1 MAESSNWTHLHA
13 QVHRTLLQRQILP
26 SNQRLLVAVS
36 GGQDSLCLIKLLL
49 DLQPK
54 WGWNLAI
61 AHCDHRWRSDSQA
74 SANHVE
80 LLAKNWGIS
89 YYLETASDISK
100 TEAAARQWRYE
111 ALTEIAIAHNYPY
124 IVTGHTASDR
134 AETLLYNLIRGSGAD
149 GLSALTW
156 TRPLLDSRLPIAD
169 FRLGNS
175 GENPNSQISADFKLE
190 NQDENPQSKIQNLKS
205 KIGRLGNS
213 GENPNS
219 QISVDF
225 RLENQ
230 DENPQSKIQNLKSKI
245 GRLGNSGENPNS
257 QISADFRLE
266 NQDENSQSKIPNLK
280 SKIYLVR
287 PLLEIT
293 RSQTGQFCQEQ
304 KLPIWEDS
312 TNQDLQYTRNRIR
325 SELLPYLETHF
336 NPKAQQALA
345 QTAELLRADVEYLEL
360 AASDLLQRAMSP
372 IADSLLVDFQLPVKL
387 NRPILREAPLAL
399 QRRAMRQ
406 LLQQILPS
414 APSFESVEKLTSLI
428 VAPNRSQTD
437 PFPGGAIGRVEHPS
451 IILDIK
457 F

>member
-13 QVHRTLLQRQILP
+13 QLHRTLLHRQILP
-26 SNQRLLVAVS
+26 SHQRLLVAVS

-54 WGWNLAI
+54 WGWNLGI
-61 AHCDHRWRSDSQA
+61 AHCDHRWRSDSEA

-80 LLAKNWGIS
+80 QLAKNWGIS
-89 YYLETASDISK
+89 YYLETASDIPK
-100 TEAAARQWRYE
+100 TEAAARQWRYQ
-111 ALTEIAIAHNYPY
+111 ALTEIAIAHNYSY

-156 TRPLLDSRLPIAD
+156 TRPLLDFQLPIAD

-175 GENPNSQISADFKLE
+175 GENPNSQISADFR
-190 NQDENPQSKIQNLKS
+190 LK
-205 KIGRLGNS
+205 
-213 GENPNS
+213 
-219 QISVDF
+219 
-225 RLENQ
+225 
-230 DENPQSKIQNLKSKI
+230 
-245 GRLGNSGENPNS
+245 
-257 QISADFRLE
+257 
-266 NQDENSQSKIPNLK
+266 NQDENSQSKIQNLK

-372 IADSLLVDFQLPVKL
+372 IAGNPQVNFQLPVKL
-387 NRPILREAPLAL
+387 NRRILREAPLAL
-399 QRRAMRQ
+399 QRRSMRQ

-437 PFPGGAIGRVEHPS
+437 PFPGGAIGRVENPS
-451 IILDIK
+451 IILARQGGIPTT
-457 F
+457 

>member
-1 MAESSNWTHLHA
+1 MISRSQSKTALMAESSNWTHLHA
-13 QVHRTLLQRQILP
+13 QLHRTLLHRQILP

-36 GGQDSLCLIKLLL
+36 GGQDSVCSLKLLL

-54 WGWNLAI
+54 WHWHLAI
-61 AHCDHRWRSDSQA
+61 AHCDHRWRSDSEA
-74 SANHVE
+74 NANHVE
-80 LLAKNWGIS
+80 NIAKSWGIS
-89 YYLETASDISK
+89 YYLQTASDISK
-100 TEAAARQWRYE
+100 TEAAAREWRYQ

-156 TRPLLDSRLPIAD
+156 TRPLAD
-169 FRLGNS
+169 FRLPILDFRFGNS
-175 GENPNSQISADFKLE
+175 GENPNSQISA
-190 NQDENPQSKIQNLKS
+190 N
-205 KIGRLGNS
+205 
-213 GENPNS
+213 
-219 QISVDF
+219 F

-230 DENPQSKIQNLKSKI
+230 DK
-245 GRLGNSGENPNS
+245 
-257 QISADFRLE
+257 
-266 NQDENSQSKIPNLK
+266 NSQSKIQHLK

-293 RSQTGQFCQEQ
+293 RSQTGEFCQEQ
-304 KLPIWEDS
+304 KLPIWEDA
-312 TNQDLQYTRNRIR
+312 TNQDFKYARNRIR

-372 IADSLLVDFQLPVKL
+372 MEDSPQVNFQLPVKL
-387 NRPILREAPLAL
+387 SRSCLREAPLAL

-414 APSFESVEKLTSLI
+414 APSFDSVEKLTSLI
-428 VAPNRSQTD
+428 AAPNRSQTD
-437 PFPGGAIGRVEHPS
+437 PFPGGAIARVENPW
-451 IILDIK
+451 IVINI
-457 F
+457 

>member
-13 QVHRTLLQRQILP
+13 QLHRTLLHRQILP
-26 SNQRLLVAVS
+26 SHQRLLVAVS

-54 WGWNLAI
+54 WGWNLGI
-61 AHCDHRWRSDSQA
+61 AHCDHRWRSDSEA

-80 LLAKNWGIS
+80 QLAKNWGIS
-89 YYLETASDISK
+89 YYLETASDIPK
-100 TEAAARQWRYE
+100 TEAAARQWRYQ

-156 TRPLLDSRLPIAD
+156 TRPLLDFRLPILD
-169 FRLGNS
+169 F
-175 GENPNSQISADFKLE
+175 
-190 NQDENPQSKIQNLKS
+190 
-205 KIGRLGNS
+205 
-213 GENPNS
+213 
-219 QISVDF
+219 
-225 RLENQ
+225 
-230 DENPQSKIQNLKSKI
+230 
-245 GRLGNSGENPNS
+245 RLGNSGENPNS

-266 NQDENSQSKIPNLK
+266 NRDENSQSKIQNLK

-372 IADSLLVDFQLPVKL
+372 IADNLQVNFQLPVKL
-387 NRPILREAPLAL
+387 NRRILREAPLAL
-399 QRRAMRQ
+399 QRRSMRQ

-437 PFPGGAIGRVEHPS
+437 PFPGGAIGRVENPS
-451 IILDIK
+451 IILARQARIPTT
-457 F
+457 

>member
-13 QVHRTLLQRQILP
+13 QLHRTLLHRQILP
-26 SNQRLLVAVS
+26 SHQRLLVAVS

-54 WGWNLAI
+54 WGWNLGI
-61 AHCDHRWRSDSQA
+61 AHCDHRWRSDSEA

-80 LLAKNWGIS
+80 QLAKNWGIS
-89 YYLETASDISK
+89 YYLETASDIPK
-100 TEAAARQWRYE
+100 TEAAARQWRYQ

-156 TRPLLDSRLPIAD
+156 TRPLLDFRLPILD
-169 FRLGNS
+169 F
-175 GENPNSQISADFKLE
+175 
-190 NQDENPQSKIQNLKS
+190 
-205 KIGRLGNS
+205 
-213 GENPNS
+213 
-219 QISVDF
+219 
-225 RLENQ
+225 
-230 DENPQSKIQNLKSKI
+230 
-245 GRLGNSGENPNS
+245 RLGNSGENPNS

-266 NQDENSQSKIPNLK
+266 NQDENSQAKIPNLK

-325 SELLPYLETHF
+325 AELLPYLETHF

-372 IADSLLVDFQLPVKL
+372 IADNLQVNFQLPLKL
-387 NRPILREAPLAL
+387 NRRILREAPLAL
-399 QRRAMRQ
+399 QRRSMRQ

-437 PFPGGAIGRVEHPS
+437 PFPGGAIGRVENPS
-451 IILDIK
+451 IILARQARIPTT
-457 F
+457 

>member
-13 QVHRTLLQRQILP
+13 QLHRTLLHRQILP
-26 SNQRLLVAVS
+26 SHQRLLVAVS

-54 WGWNLAI
+54 WGWNLGI
-61 AHCDHRWRSDSQA
+61 AHCDHRWRSDSEA

-80 LLAKNWGIS
+80 QLAKNWGIS
-89 YYLETASDISK
+89 YYLETASDIPK
-100 TEAAARQWRYE
+100 TEAAARQWRYQ

-156 TRPLLDSRLPIAD
+156 TRPLLDFGLPILD
-169 FRLGNS
+169 F
-175 GENPNSQISADFKLE
+175 
-190 NQDENPQSKIQNLKS
+190 
-205 KIGRLGNS
+205 
-213 GENPNS
+213 
-219 QISVDF
+219 
-225 RLENQ
+225 
-230 DENPQSKIQNLKSKI
+230 
-245 GRLGNSGENPNS
+245 RLGNSGENPNS

-266 NQDENSQSKIPNLK
+266 NQDENSQSKIQNLK

-372 IADSLLVDFQLPVKL
+372 IADNPQVNFQLPVKL
-387 NRPILREAPLAL
+387 NRRILREAPLAL
-399 QRRAMRQ
+399 QRRSMRQ

-437 PFPGGAIGRVEHPS
+437 PFPGGAIGRVENPS
-451 IILDIK
+451 IILARQGGIPAT
-457 F
+457 

>member
-1 MAESSNWTHLHA
+1 MAESFNWTQIHA
-13 QVHRTLLQRQILP
+13 QLHRTLLHRQILP

-36 GGQDSLCLIKLLL
+36 GGQDSLCLIKILL

-80 LLAKNWGIS
+80 NLAKNWGIS
-89 YYLETASDISK
+89 YYLQTAFFIPK
-100 TEAAARQWRYE
+100 TEAAARQWRYQ
-111 ALTEIAIAHNYPY
+111 ALTEIAIAHNSPY

-156 TRPLLDSRLPIAD
+156 TRPLLDFRLPILD

-175 GENPNSQISADFKLE
+175 GD
-190 NQDENPQSKIQNLKS
+190 
-205 KIGRLGNS
+205 
-213 GENPNS
+213 
-219 QISVDF
+219 
-225 RLENQ
+225 
-230 DENPQSKIQNLKSKI
+230 
-245 GRLGNSGENPNS
+245 NPNS

-266 NQDENSQSKIPNLK
+266 NQDENSQSKIQNLK

-287 PLLEIT
+287 PLLDIT

-304 KLPIWEDS
+304 KLQIWEDS
-312 TNQDLQYTRNRIR
+312 TNQDFKYARNRIR
-325 SELLPYLETHF
+325 SELVPYLETHF

-345 QTAELLRADVEYLEL
+345 KTAELLRADIEYLEL
-360 AASDLLQRAMSP
+360 AANELLQRVILP
-372 IADSLLVDFQLPVKL
+372 IGEGPQMNFQLPVKL

-428 VAPNRSQTD
+428 IAPNRSQTD
-437 PFPGGAIGRVEHPS
+437 PFPGGAIARVENPS
-451 IILDIK
+451 IILEIK
-457 F
+457 L

>member
-13 QVHRTLLQRQILP
+13 QLHRTLLHRKILP
-26 SNQRLLVAVS
+26 SHQRLLVAVS

-54 WGWNLAI
+54 WGWNLGI
-61 AHCDHRWRSDSQA
+61 AHCDHRWRSDSEA

-80 LLAKNWGIS
+80 QLAKNWGIS
-89 YYLETASDISK
+89 YYLETASDIPK
-100 TEAAARQWRYE
+100 TEAAARQWRYQ

-156 TRPLLDSRLPIAD
+156 TRPLLDFRLPILD
-169 FRLGNS
+169 F
-175 GENPNSQISADFKLE
+175 
-190 NQDENPQSKIQNLKS
+190 
-205 KIGRLGNS
+205 
-213 GENPNS
+213 
-219 QISVDF
+219 
-225 RLENQ
+225 
-230 DENPQSKIQNLKSKI
+230 
-245 GRLGNSGENPNS
+245 RLGNSGENPNS

-266 NQDENSQSKIPNLK
+266 NQDGNSQSKIQNLK

-372 IADSLLVDFQLPVKL
+372 IADNPQVNFQLPVKL
-387 NRPILREAPLAL
+387 NRRILREAPLAL
-399 QRRAMRQ
+399 QRRSMRQ

-437 PFPGGAIGRVEHPS
+437 PFPGGAIGRVENPS
-451 IILDIK
+451 IILARQTGIPTT
-457 F
+457 

>member
-1 MAESSNWTHLHA
+1 MGLEP
-13 QVHRTLLQRQILP
+13 R
-26 SNQRLLVAVS
+26 
-36 GGQDSLCLIKLLL
+36 DCSLRS
-49 DLQPK
+49 P
-54 WGWNLAI
+54 LA
-61 AHCDHRWRSDSQA
+61 SDSEA

-80 LLAKNWGIS
+80 QLAKNWGIS
-89 YYLETASDISK
+89 YYLETASDIPK
-100 TEAAARQWRYE
+100 TEAAARQWRYQ

-156 TRPLLDSRLPIAD
+156 TRPLLDFRLPILD
-169 FRLGNS
+169 F
-175 GENPNSQISADFKLE
+175 
-190 NQDENPQSKIQNLKS
+190 
-205 KIGRLGNS
+205 
-213 GENPNS
+213 
-219 QISVDF
+219 
-225 RLENQ
+225 
-230 DENPQSKIQNLKSKI
+230 
-245 GRLGNSGENPNS
+245 RLGNSGENPNS

-266 NQDENSQSKIPNLK
+266 NQDENSQSKIQNLK

-372 IADSLLVDFQLPVKL
+372 IGDNPQVNFQLPVKL
-387 NRPILREAPLAL
+387 NRRILREAPLAL
-399 QRRAMRQ
+399 QRRSMRQ

-437 PFPGGAIGRVEHPS
+437 PFPGGAIGRVENPS
-451 IILDIK
+451 IILARQGESPQHNH
-457 F
+457 FGFARG

>member
-13 QVHRTLLQRQILP
+13 QLHRTLLHRQILP
-26 SNQRLLVAVS
+26 SHQRLLVAVS

-54 WGWNLAI
+54 WGWNLGI
-61 AHCDHRWRSDSQA
+61 AHCDHRWRSDSEA

-80 LLAKNWGIS
+80 QLAKNWGIS
-89 YYLETASDISK
+89 YYLETASDIPK
-100 TEAAARQWRYE
+100 TEAAARQWRYQ

-156 TRPLLDSRLPIAD
+156 TRPLADFRLPIAD
-169 FRLGNS
+169 F
-175 GENPNSQISADFKLE
+175 
-190 NQDENPQSKIQNLKS
+190 
-205 KIGRLGNS
+205 
-213 GENPNS
+213 
-219 QISVDF
+219 
-225 RLENQ
+225 
-230 DENPQSKIQNLKSKI
+230 
-245 GRLGNSGENPNS
+245 RLGNSGENPNS

-266 NQDENSQSKIPNLK
+266 NQDENSQSKIQNLK

-293 RSQTGQFCQEQ
+293 RAQTGQFCQEQ

-372 IADSLLVDFQLPVKL
+372 IADNRQVNFQLPVKL

-399 QRRAMRQ
+399 QRRSMRQ

-451 IILDIK
+451 IILYLK

>member
-13 QVHRTLLQRQILP
+13 QLHRTLLHRQILP
-26 SNQRLLVAVS
+26 SHQRLLVAVS

-54 WGWNLAI
+54 WGWNLGI
-61 AHCDHRWRSDSQA
+61 AHCDHRWRSDSEA

-80 LLAKNWGIS
+80 QLAKNWGIS
-89 YYLETASDISK
+89 YYLETASDIPK
-100 TEAAARQWRYE
+100 TEAAARQWRYQ
-111 ALTEIAIAHNYPY
+111 ALTEIAKAHNYLY

-156 TRPLLDSRLPIAD
+156 TRPLLEFRLPILD
-169 FRLGNS
+169 FRLGDC
-175 GENPNSQISADFKLE
+175 GENPNSQISANFT
-190 NQDENPQSKIQNLKS
+190 
-205 KIGRLGNS
+205 
-213 GENPNS
+213 
-219 QISVDF
+219 
-225 RLENQ
+225 
-230 DENPQSKIQNLKSKI
+230 
-245 GRLGNSGENPNS
+245 
-257 QISADFRLE
+257 LE
-266 NQDENSQSKIPNLK
+266 NQDENSQSKIQNLK

-372 IADSLLVDFQLPVKL
+372 IADNRQVNFQLPLKL
-387 NRPILREAPLAL
+387 NRRILREAPLAL
-399 QRRAMRQ
+399 QRRSMRQ

-437 PFPGGAIGRVEHPS
+437 PFPGGAIGRVENPS
-451 IILDIK
+451 IILARQGGISTT
-457 F
+457 

>member
-13 QVHRTLLQRQILP
+13 QVHRTLLYRKILP

-61 AHCDHRWRSDSQA
+61 LHCDHRWRSDSEA

-80 LLAKNWGIS
+80 QLAKSWGIS
-89 YYLETASDISK
+89 YYLETASDIPK
-100 TEAAARQWRYE
+100 TEAAARKWRYQ

-156 TRPLLDSRLPIAD
+156 TRPLLDFRLPILD
-169 FRLGNS
+169 F
-175 GENPNSQISADFKLE
+175 
-190 NQDENPQSKIQNLKS
+190 
-205 KIGRLGNS
+205 
-213 GENPNS
+213 
-219 QISVDF
+219 
-225 RLENQ
+225 
-230 DENPQSKIQNLKSKI
+230 
-245 GRLGNSGENPNS
+245 RLGNSGENPNS

-266 NQDENSQSKIPNLK
+266 NQDENSQSKIQNLK

-372 IADSLLVDFQLPVKL
+372 IADSPQVNFQLPVTL

>member
-13 QVHRTLLQRQILP
+13 QLHRTLLHRQILP
-26 SNQRLLVAVS
+26 SHQRLLVAVS

-54 WGWNLAI
+54 WGWNLGI
-61 AHCDHRWRSDSQA
+61 AHCDHRWRSDSEA

-80 LLAKNWGIS
+80 QLAKNWGIS
-89 YYLETASDISK
+89 YYLETASDIPK
-100 TEAAARQWRYE
+100 TEAAARQWRYQ

-156 TRPLLDSRLPIAD
+156 TRPLLDFRLPILG

-175 GENPNSQISADFKLE
+175 GENPNSQISADL
-190 NQDENPQSKIQNLKS
+190 
-205 KIGRLGNS
+205 
-213 GENPNS
+213 
-219 QISVDF
+219 
-225 RLENQ
+225 RLEN
-230 DENPQSKIQNLKSKI
+230 
-245 GRLGNSGENPNS
+245 R
-257 QISADFRLE
+257 
-266 NQDENSQSKIPNLK
+266 DENSQSKIPNLK

-372 IADSLLVDFQLPVKL
+372 IGDNLQVNFQLPVKL

-399 QRRAMRQ
+399 QRRSMRQ

-437 PFPGGAIGRVEHPS
+437 PFPGGAIGRVENPS
-451 IILDIK
+451 IILARQARRPTT
-457 F
+457 

>member
-13 QVHRTLLQRQILP
+13 QLHRTLLHRQILP
-26 SNQRLLVAVS
+26 SHQRLLVAVS

-54 WGWNLAI
+54 WGWNLGI
-61 AHCDHRWRSDSQA
+61 AHCDHRWRSDSEA

-80 LLAKNWGIS
+80 QLAKNWGIS
-89 YYLETASDISK
+89 YYLETASDIPK
-100 TEAAARQWRYE
+100 TEAAARQWRYQ
-111 ALTEIAIAHNYPY
+111 ALTEIAIAHNYSY

-156 TRPLLDSRLPIAD
+156 TRPLLDFRLPIAD
-169 FRLGNS
+169 F
-175 GENPNSQISADFKLE
+175 
-190 NQDENPQSKIQNLKS
+190 
-205 KIGRLGNS
+205 
-213 GENPNS
+213 
-219 QISVDF
+219 
-225 RLENQ
+225 
-230 DENPQSKIQNLKSKI
+230 
-245 GRLGNSGENPNS
+245 RLGNSGENPNS

-266 NQDENSQSKIPNLK
+266 NQDENSQSKIQNLK

-372 IADSLLVDFQLPVKL
+372 IAGNPQVNFQLPVKL
-387 NRPILREAPLAL
+387 NRRILREAPLAL
-399 QRRAMRQ
+399 QRRSMRQ

-437 PFPGGAIGRVEHPS
+437 PFPGGAIGRVENPS
-451 IILDIK
+451 IILARQGGIPTT
-457 F
+457 

>member
-13 QVHRTLLQRQILP
+13 QVHRTLLYRQILP
-26 SNQRLLVAVS
+26 STQRLLVAVS

-54 WGWNLAI
+54 WGWNLGI
-61 AHCDHRWRSDSQA
+61 VHCDHRWRSDSQA

-80 LLAKNWGIS
+80 QLAKNWGIS
-89 YYLETASDISK
+89 YYLETASDIPK
-100 TEAAARQWRYE
+100 TEAAARKWRYQ

-156 TRPLLDSRLPIAD
+156 TRPLLDFRLPILD
-169 FRLGNS
+169 F
-175 GENPNSQISADFKLE
+175 
-190 NQDENPQSKIQNLKS
+190 
-205 KIGRLGNS
+205 
-213 GENPNS
+213 
-219 QISVDF
+219 
-225 RLENQ
+225 
-230 DENPQSKIQNLKSKI
+230 
-245 GRLGNSGENPNS
+245 RLGNSGENPNS

-266 NQDENSQSKIPNLK
+266 NQDETSQSKIQNLK

-293 RSQTGQFCQEQ
+293 RLQTGQFCQEQ
-304 KLPIWEDS
+304 ELPIWEDS

-372 IADSLLVDFQLPVKL
+372 IADSPQVNFQLPLKL

-451 IILDIK
+451 IILDLK

>member
-13 QVHRTLLQRQILP
+13 QVHRTLLYRQILP

-49 DLQPK
+49 DLQQK

-61 AHCDHRWRSDSQA
+61 VHCDHRWRSDSQA

-80 LLAKNWGIS
+80 QLAKNWGIS
-89 YYLETASDISK
+89 YYLETASDIPK
-100 TEAAARQWRYE
+100 TEAAARKWRYQ
-111 ALTEIAIAHNYPY
+111 ALTEIAIAQNYPY

-156 TRPLLDSRLPIAD
+156 RRPLLDFQLPILD
-169 FRLGNS
+169 FRLGNA
-175 GENPNSQISADFKLE
+175 GENPNSQTSADFGLE
-190 NQDENPQSKIQNLKS
+190 NQQ
-205 KIGRLGNS
+205 
-213 GENPNS
+213 
-219 QISVDF
+219 
-225 RLENQ
+225 
-230 DENPQSKIQNLKSKI
+230 
-245 GRLGNSGENPNS
+245 
-257 QISADFRLE
+257 
-266 NQDENSQSKIPNLK
+266 ENSQSKIHNLK

-293 RSQTGQFCQEQ
+293 RLQTGQFCQEQ

-312 TNQDLQYTRNRIR
+312 TNQDLQYSRNRIR
-325 SELLPYLETHF
+325 AELLPYLETHF

-372 IADSLLVDFQLPVKL
+372 IADSPQVNFQLPVKL

-437 PFPGGAIGRVEHPS
+437 PFPGGAICRVEHPS
-451 IILDIK
+451 IILDLK

>member
-13 QVHRTLLQRQILP
+13 QLHRTLLHRQILP
-26 SNQRLLVAVS
+26 SHQQLLVAVS

-54 WGWNLAI
+54 WGWNLGI
-61 AHCDHRWRSDSQA
+61 AHCDHRWRSDSEA

-80 LLAKNWGIS
+80 QLAKNWGIS
-89 YYLETASDISK
+89 YYLETASDIPK
-100 TEAAARQWRYE
+100 TEAAARQWRYQ

-156 TRPLLDSRLPIAD
+156 TRPLADFTLPILD

-190 NQDENPQSKIQNLKS
+190 NQDENSQSKIQ
-205 KIGRLGNS
+205 
-213 GENPNS
+213 
-219 QISVDF
+219 
-225 RLENQ
+225 
-230 DENPQSKIQNLKSKI
+230 
-245 GRLGNSGENPNS
+245 
-257 QISADFRLE
+257 
-266 NQDENSQSKIPNLK
+266 NLK

-372 IADSLLVDFQLPVKL
+372 IGDNPQVNFQLPVKL

-399 QRRAMRQ
+399 QRRSMRQ

-437 PFPGGAIGRVEHPS
+437 PFPGGAIGRVENPS
-451 IILDIK
+451 IILARQARIPTT
-457 F
+457 

>member
-13 QVHRTLLQRQILP
+13 QLHRTLLHRQILP
-26 SNQRLLVAVS
+26 SHQRLLVAVS

-61 AHCDHRWRSDSQA
+61 AHCDHRWRSDSEA

-80 LLAKNWGIS
+80 QLAKNWGIS
-89 YYLETASDISK
+89 YYLETASDIPK
-100 TEAAARQWRYE
+100 TEAAARQWRYQ

-156 TRPLLDSRLPIAD
+156 TRPLLDFRLPILD
-169 FRLGNS
+169 F
-175 GENPNSQISADFKLE
+175 
-190 NQDENPQSKIQNLKS
+190 
-205 KIGRLGNS
+205 
-213 GENPNS
+213 
-219 QISVDF
+219 
-225 RLENQ
+225 
-230 DENPQSKIQNLKSKI
+230 
-245 GRLGNSGENPNS
+245 RLGNSGENPNS

-266 NQDENSQSKIPNLK
+266 NQDENSQSKIQNLK

-372 IADSLLVDFQLPVKL
+372 IADNPQVNFQLPVKL
-387 NRPILREAPLAL
+387 NRRILREAPLAL
-399 QRRAMRQ
+399 QRRSMRQ

-437 PFPGGAIGRVEHPS
+437 PFPGGAIGRVENSS
-451 IILDIK
+451 IILARQGGIPTP
-457 F
+457 

>member
-13 QVHRTLLQRQILP
+13 QVHRTLLHRQILP

-54 WGWNLAI
+54 WGWNLGI
-61 AHCDHRWRSDSQA
+61 AHCDHRWRSDSEA

-80 LLAKNWGIS
+80 QLARNWGIS
-89 YYLETASDISK
+89 YYLETASDIPK
-100 TEAAARQWRYE
+100 TEAAARQWRYQ

-156 TRPLLDSRLPIAD
+156 TRPLLDFRLPILD
-169 FRLGNS
+169 F
-175 GENPNSQISADFKLE
+175 
-190 NQDENPQSKIQNLKS
+190 
-205 KIGRLGNS
+205 
-213 GENPNS
+213 
-219 QISVDF
+219 
-225 RLENQ
+225 
-230 DENPQSKIQNLKSKI
+230 
-245 GRLGNSGENPNS
+245 RLGNSGENPNS

-266 NQDENSQSKIPNLK
+266 NQDENSQSKIQNLK

-293 RSQTGQFCQEQ
+293 RLQTGQFCQEQ

-372 IADSLLVDFQLPVKL
+372 IADNPQVNFQLPVKL
-387 NRPILREAPLAL
+387 NRRILREAPLAL
-399 QRRAMRQ
+399 QRRSMRQ

-437 PFPGGAIGRVEHPS
+437 PFPGGAIGRVENPS
-451 IILDIK
+451 IILARQGGIPTT
-457 F
+457 

>member
-13 QVHRTLLQRQILP
+13 QLHRTLLHRQILP
-26 SNQRLLVAVS
+26 SHQRLLVAVS

-54 WGWNLAI
+54 WGWNLGI
-61 AHCDHRWRSDSQA
+61 AHCDHRWRSDSEA

-80 LLAKNWGIS
+80 QLAKNWGIS
-89 YYLETASDISK
+89 YYLETASDIPK
-100 TEAAARQWRYE
+100 TEAAARQWRYQ

-156 TRPLLDSRLPIAD
+156 TRPLLDFRLPILD
-169 FRLGNS
+169 F
-175 GENPNSQISADFKLE
+175 
-190 NQDENPQSKIQNLKS
+190 
-205 KIGRLGNS
+205 
-213 GENPNS
+213 
-219 QISVDF
+219 
-225 RLENQ
+225 
-230 DENPQSKIQNLKSKI
+230 
-245 GRLGNSGENPNS
+245 RLGNSGENPNS

-266 NQDENSQSKIPNLK
+266 NQDENSQSKIQNLT

-360 AASDLLQRAMSP
+360 AASDLLQRTMSP
-372 IADSLLVDFQLPVKL
+372 IGDNPQVNFQLPVKL

-399 QRRAMRQ
+399 QRRSMRQ

-437 PFPGGAIGRVEHPS
+437 PFPGGAIGRVENPS
-451 IILDIK
+451 IILARQGGIPTT
-457 F
+457 

>member
-13 QVHRTLLQRQILP
+13 QLHRTLLHRQILP

-54 WGWNLAI
+54 WRWNLAI
-61 AHCDHRWRSDSQA
+61 AHCDHRWRSDSEA

-80 LLAKNWGIS
+80 QLAKNWGIS
-89 YYLETASDISK
+89 YYLETASDIPK
-100 TEAAARQWRYE
+100 TEAAARHWRYQ

-156 TRPLLDSRLPIAD
+156 TRPLLDFRLPILH
-169 FRLGNS
+169 F
-175 GENPNSQISADFKLE
+175 
-190 NQDENPQSKIQNLKS
+190 
-205 KIGRLGNS
+205 
-213 GENPNS
+213 
-219 QISVDF
+219 
-225 RLENQ
+225 
-230 DENPQSKIQNLKSKI
+230 
-245 GRLGNSGENPNS
+245 RLGNSGENPNS

-266 NQDENSQSKIPNLK
+266 NQDENSQSKIQNLK

-293 RSQTGQFCQEQ
+293 RSQTGLFCQEQ

-360 AASDLLQRAMSP
+360 TASDLLQRAMSS
-372 IADSLLVDFQLPVKL
+372 IADNPQVNVQLPVKL
-387 NRPILREAPLAL
+387 NRRILREAPLAL

-414 APSFESVEKLTSLI
+414 APSFESVEKLTTLI

-451 IILDIK
+451 IILDLK